1 MLDWLASRFNDFV
14 DFMWRL
20 VLSLFDMLKD
30 FFIWIMEQL
39 SNVGLLLLDSVG
51 SMLSGLDI
59 SSYWGLIPPETA
71 YFLNVIGISQ
81 AVGMIVTCLGIRFL
95 LQIIPFVRWGS

>member
-39 SNVGLLLLDSVG
+39 INIGLLLLDSVG
-51 SMLSGLDI
+51 LMLEGLDI
-59 SSYWGLIPPETA
+59 ASYWGLIPPETA
-71 YFLNVIGISQ
+71 YFLNAIGISQ